1 MNLQVLKNQKGFTI
15 VELLIVIVVIGI
27 LAAITIVAYNG
38 IQNRAYTTAGQSL
51 AGSVAKK
58 LEAYNSVVGA
68 YPTTR
73 TQLQGTAESKVEG
86 LPTVHTTAAS
96 SPIALPASDSLFN
109 GVAWTAGSSG
119 LNGKAVRI
127 VGSATGGTVI
137 YWDYARTTPGQATI
151 SYGAGS

>member
-51 AGSVAKK
+51 AGSTAKK
-58 LEAYNSVVGA
+58 LEAYNSVNGA
-68 YPTTR
+68 YPTTK
-73 TQLQGTAESKVEG
+73 TQLQGTAESKIEG
-86 LPTVHTTAAS
+86 VPAATTAAA
-96 SPIALPASDSLFN
+96 SPIVMPNTDTIFSSTALV
-109 GVAWTAGSSG
+109 GGTA

-127 VGSATGGTVI
+127 VGTAAGGTVY
-137 YWDYARTTPGQATI
+137 YWDYGRATPGEAGI
-151 SYGAGS
+151 SYGS